1 MLAGF
6 LAIRGKTLKDEI
18 KKAIDNFIQ
27 PSGDNKLDADVI
39 LDDMLEE
46 LGTNRDQFDQ
56 KDVIDAYGEIY
67 DTISKRPTDKTE
79 VTLLLILEIHNLMM
93 MRLKK

>member
-1 MLAGF
+1 MQWALQQNWLYAIGSGIKLAGF

-27 PSGDNKLDADVI
+27 PSGDKKIDADVI

-46 LGTNRDQFDQ
+46 LGAR
-56 KDVIDAYGEIY
+56 
-67 DTISKRPTDKTE
+67 
-79 VTLLLILEIHNLMM
+79 
-93 MRLKK
+93 